1 MRSSITPL
9 ISVVT
14 AAFLP
19 LPVLGDEPAADLA
32 QKIEKHQVGSKKL
45 ANEQDELSADVQ
57 ELIDEQTSEQVIEL
71 LGKAETIMT
80 EVIDNLDATDTGG
93 PTIAAETEIIE
104 MIFEAAKK
112 KAQEQQEPKEGEP
125 KPGEE
130 PGEGE
135 QPGQQPGEGQSTS
148 GAMLDMM
155 RRMMGET
162 PGGEPKPDQEGP
174 EGGESPGGGSTGDSD
189 KPNRKV
195 DGSANGNSTERR
207 VPKKSGTAGS
217 GLPPEFRKA
226 LDAYNRPSSKPSQ
239 P

>member
-14 AAFLP
+14 AAFLT

-135 QPGQQPGEGQSTS
+135 QPGEGQSTS

-162 PGGEPKPDQEGP
+162 PGGEPNPDQEGP

-217 GLPPEFRKA
+217 GLPPEFSKA